1 MFVGNIHKYMNIMS
15 ALIAIASVCEEFTDT
30 ILVDKKKNS
39 IIVNVK
45 KQWFAVLNKRLLSM
59 RCTLV
64 HKTPI
69 NTGYTCTYI
78 YTE

>member
-1 MFVGNIHKYMNIMS
+1 MS
-15 ALIAIASVCEEFTDT
+15 TLTAIAAVCEEFTDI
-30 ILVDKKKNS
+30 ILVDRKKNS

-45 KQWFAVLNKRLLSM
+45 KQWFATLNRRLLSM

-69 NTGYTCTYI
+69 STGYTCTYV
-78 YTE
+78 YSE

>member
-1 MFVGNIHKYMNIMS
+1 MHIMS
-15 ALIAIASVCEEFTDT
+15 TLTAIASVCEEFTDT
-30 ILVDKKKNS
+30 ILVDNKKNS

-45 KQWFAVLNKRLLSM
+45 KQWFTALNKRLLSM

-69 NTGYTCTYI
+69 STGYTCTYV
-78 YTE
+78 YSE